1 MQMNSSS
8 TKYNRIESK
17 TNNKKISGK
26 LPHFCKQNNI
36 LLNNPWM
43 KGEGRGETESIWA
56 NWKWKKKKEEEHKEV
71 GRMSLKKYLCG
82 VGGICNTKCLY

>member
-1 MQMNSSS
+1 MNSSS

-43 KGEGRGETESIWA
+43 NGEGREETESI
-56 NWKWKKKKEEEHKEV
+56 
-71 GRMSLKKYLCG
+71 
-82 VGGICNTKCLY
+82 